1 MPWSIERTDHL
12 LALIRFSREAA
23 LNRTIGLAIVFA
35 VGIQALSALRA
46 GAEDL
51 GGADLTAP
59 PPASEESMPAVL
71 SGTLKKV
78 RDSGVLVIGYR
89 EASFPFSFVGPSAPR
104 PLGYSIDLCL
114 GIVDEIVRELGGNPT
129 RVDFAPVTA
138 DTRTE
143 AVMSG
148 KVDLECGSTT
158 SNAERQRSVAF
169 SPIIY
174 VAGTKL
180 LVKRSSGISSYRDL
194 GGKTLVVTSGTTNEA
209 AMKQLNDRYRLGII
223 IVSARDHDESYTML
237 ADGKADAFATD
248 DVLLYGF
255 IVARKVEAVMAVV
268 GDFITYE
275 PYGIMF
281 RRDDPLMAAAVTRA
295 FLAMARTRRLAASY
309 RRWFLEPGPNGASLN
324 LPMSVQL
331 SEVFRGL
338 GGED

>member
-1 MPWSIERTDHL
+1 LSKTVA
-12 LALIRFSREAA
+12 LAV
-23 LNRTIGLAIVFA
+23 AIA
-35 VGIQALSALRA
+35 VGIQALPAFRA
-46 GAEDL
+46 IAEDL
-51 GGADLTAP
+51 GGADRTAP
-59 PPASEESMPAVL
+59 PPASEESMPAML

-78 RDSGVLVIGYR
+78 RDSGLVVIGYR
-89 EASFPFSFVGPSAPR
+89 EASFPFSFVRQSSSR

-114 GIVDEIVRELGGNPT
+114 GIVDEIVRELGGSPT
-129 RVDFAPVTA
+129 RTVFAPVTA
-138 DTRTE
+138 DSRTE
-143 AVMSG
+143 AVTSG

-158 SNAERQRSVAF
+158 SNAERQENVAF

-209 AMKQLNDRYRLGII
+209 AMKQLNNKYKLGIT
-223 IVSARDHDESYTML
+223 IVSARDHDESYAML

-255 IVARKVEAVMAVV
+255 IVARKAEASMAVV

-281 RRDDPLMAAAVTRA
+281 RRDDPLMAAAVARA
-295 FLAMARTRRLAASY
+295 FLAMARSRALADTY
-309 RRWFLEPGPNGASLN
+309 RRWFLQPGPNGESLN
-324 LPMSVQL
+324 LPMSAQL
-331 SEVFRGL
+331 SEVFRAL
-338 GGED
+338 GEED

>member
-1 MPWSIERTDHL
+1 MSK
-12 LALIRFSREAA
+12 
-23 LNRTIGLAIVFA
+23 TIGLAVAFA
-35 VGIQALSALRA
+35 LGIQALPAFRA
-46 GAEDL
+46 AAEDL
-51 GGADLTAP
+51 VGADRTAP
-59 PPASEESMPAVL
+59 PPASEESMPAIL

-78 RDSGVLVIGYR
+78 RDSGAVAIGYR
-89 EASFPFSFVGPSAPR
+89 EASFPFSFVGPSAAR

-114 GIVDEIVRELGGNPT
+114 GIVEEIVRELGGNPT
-129 RVDFAPVTA
+129 RAVFAPVTA
-138 DTRTE
+138 DSRIE
-143 AVMSG
+143 AVTSG

-158 SNAERQRSVAF
+158 SNAERQRNVAF

-180 LVKRSSGISSYRDL
+180 LVKRSSGIGSYRDL

-209 AMKQLNDRYRLGII
+209 AMKQLNDKYKLGIA
-223 IVSARDHDESYTML
+223 IVSARDHDESYASL

-255 IVARKVEAVMAVV
+255 IIARKAEATMAVV

-281 RRDDPLMAAAVTRA
+281 RRDDPLMAAAVARA
-295 FLAMARTRRLAASY
+295 FQVMAQRRVLADTY
-309 RRWFLEPGPNGASLN
+309 RRWFLQPGPNGQSLN
-324 LPMSVQL
+324 LPMSAQL

-338 GGED
+338 GEEN

>member
-1 MPWSIERTDHL
+1 
-12 LALIRFSREAA
+12 
-23 LNRTIGLAIVFA
+23 LNKTIWLAIAFA
-35 VGIQALSALRA
+35 VGIQALPAVRA
-46 GAEDL
+46 VAEDL

-59 PPASEESMPAVL
+59 RPANEESTPAIL

-78 RDSGVLVIGYR
+78 RDSGIVVIGYR
-89 EASFPFSFVGPSAPR
+89 EASFPFSFVRPGASR

-129 RVDFAPVTA
+129 RVVFAPVTA
-138 DTRTE
+138 DSRME
-143 AVMSG
+143 AVTSG

-158 SNAERQRSVAF
+158 SNAERQQSVAF

-174 VAGTKL
+174 VAGTKI
-180 LVKRSSGISSYRDL
+180 LVKRSSGIGSYRDL

-209 AMKQLNDRYRLGII
+209 AMKRLNDKYKLGIA
-223 IVSARDHDESYTML
+223 IVSAPDHDQSYTML

-255 IVARKVEAVMAVV
+255 IVARKAEAAMAVV

-295 FLAMARTRRLAASY
+295 FLAMAQTRALADTY
-309 RRWFLEPGPNGASLN
+309 RRWFLQPGPNGESLN
-324 LPMSVQL
+324 LPMSAHL

-338 GGED
+338 GAQD